1 MFTGIIEKKGKV
13 LANIKQKSG
22 SRLIISNL
30 FEDLNE
36 GESIAINGVCLTLL
50 KDNNSQLAFDVS
62 PETLNI
68 TTLGELSL
76 EDYVNIERAM
86 SASSRFGGHY
96 VSGHVDTKAKVQ
108 NINIIDDYLEIT
120 IGEFLNL
127 AKNYLLPKGS
137 ITLNGVSLTIN
148 EVTDDYIKV
157 MLVPHTIDVT
167 TFKSIKVGDWL
178 NVEFDYLTRIVA
190 HQIAHALENN
200 KAF

>member
-167 TFKSIKVGDWL
+167 AFKSIKVGDWL

>member
-1 MFTGIIEKKGKV
+1 MFTGIIEIKGKV

-30 FEDLNE
+30 FDDLIE

-50 KDNNSQLAFDVS
+50 QDNNSQLAFDVS

-68 TTLGELSL
+68 TTLGELSV

-86 SASSRFGGHY
+86 SATSRFGGHY
-96 VSGHVDTKAKVQ
+96 VSGHVDTKAKMQ
-108 NINIIDDYLEIT
+108 KINAIDDYLEIT
-120 IGEFLNL
+120 IGEFLIE

-148 EVTDDYIKV
+148 EVVDDCIKI
-157 MLVPHTIDVT
+157 MLVPHTLDVT
-167 TFKSIKVGDWL
+167 TFKSIKEGEWL

-190 HQIAHALENN
+190 HQVAYALGNV
-200 KAF
+200 KA

>member
-30 FEDLNE
+30 FDDLNE

-167 TFKSIKVGDWL
+167 AFKSIKVGDWL

>member
-167 TFKSIKVGDWL
+167 AFKSIKVGDWL

-190 HQIAHALENN
+190 HQIAHALENT

>member
-1 MFTGIIEKKGKV
+1 MFTGIIEIKGKV

-30 FEDLNE
+30 FDDLIE

-50 KDNNSQLAFDVS
+50 QDNNSQLAFDVS

-68 TTLGELSL
+68 TNLGELSV

-86 SASSRFGGHY
+86 SATSRFGGHY
-96 VSGHVDTKAKVQ
+96 VSGHVDTKAKMQ
-108 NINIIDDYLEIT
+108 KINAIDDYLEIT
-120 IGEFLNL
+120 IGEFLIE

-148 EVTDDYIKV
+148 EVVDDCIKI
-157 MLVPHTIDVT
+157 MLVPHTLDVT
-167 TFKSIKVGDWL
+167 TFKSIKEGEWL

-190 HQIAHALENN
+190 HQVAYALGNV
-200 KAF
+200 KA

>member
-1 MFTGIIEKKGKV
+1 MFTGIIEIKGKV

-30 FEDLNE
+30 FDDLIE

-50 KDNNSQLAFDVS
+50 QDNNSQLAFDVS

-68 TTLGELSL
+68 TTLGELSV

-86 SASSRFGGHY
+86 SATSRFGGHY
-96 VSGHVDTKAKVQ
+96 VSGHVDTKAKMQ
-108 NINIIDDYLEIT
+108 KINAIDDYLEIT
-120 IGEFLNL
+120 IGEFLIE

-148 EVTDDYIKV
+148 EVVDDCIKI
-157 MLVPHTIDVT
+157 MLVTHTLDVT
-167 TFKSIKVGDWL
+167 TFKSIKEGEWL

-190 HQIAHALENN
+190 HQVAYALGNV
-200 KAF
+200 KA

>member
-1 MFTGIIEKKGKV
+1 M
-13 LANIKQKSG
+13 
-22 SRLIISNL
+22 IISNL

-167 TFKSIKVGDWL
+167 AFKSIKVGDWL

>member
-30 FEDLNE
+30 FDDLNE

-50 KDNNSQLAFDVS
+50 QDNNSQLAFDVS

-167 TFKSIKVGDWL
+167 AFKSIKVGDWL